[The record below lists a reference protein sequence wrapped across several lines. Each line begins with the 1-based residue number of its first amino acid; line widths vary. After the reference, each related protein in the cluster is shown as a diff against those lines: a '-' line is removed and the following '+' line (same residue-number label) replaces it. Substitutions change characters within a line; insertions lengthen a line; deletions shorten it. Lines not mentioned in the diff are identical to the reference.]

1 MVTEILVEMGL
12 TEEKAKELVAGDI
25 LDLVCWIL
33 LESEGENEYRV
44 E

>member
-25 LDLVCWIL
+25 LDFVCWI